1 MTVIATN
8 KEIPGRYG
16 TQILIESATY
26 SRRVAILA
34 VGRPPTQFRASL
46 AGFSCA

>member
-8 KEIPGRYG
+8 EVISGENRIQIP
-16 TQILIESATY
+16 TKPTTY

-46 AGFSCA
+46 AGFSCD